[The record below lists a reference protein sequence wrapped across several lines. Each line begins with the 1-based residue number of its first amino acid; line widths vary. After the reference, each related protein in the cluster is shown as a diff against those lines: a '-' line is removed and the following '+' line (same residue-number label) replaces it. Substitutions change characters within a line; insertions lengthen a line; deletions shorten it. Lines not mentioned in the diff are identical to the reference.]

1 MAAIPALLAVGIACI
16 VLALFAAWPTIHFA
30 GHTLVDLSDGPLSL
44 EFVGNIF
51 RTNGRFVWSLTW
63 LVALGVCAVVVAARW
78 PALLGLGVLIA
89 ATVVQLVDGE
99 QFKFLDRGSA
109 DYQQVAGLLLDER
122 SRGATSVQVQPPWI
136 QYACV
141 PLEIPFDDLAPV
153 LLASAVWETADQQR
167 VSTVVPLRTSVRT
180 ICSAQANEFATG
192 VYEPDVLYVV
202 NRSEPGG
209 RAVVVPA
216 AAA

>member
-1 MAAIPALLAVGIACI
+1 M
-16 VLALFAAWPTIHFA
+16 
-30 GHTLVDLSDGPLSL
+30 DLSGGPFSL
-44 EFVGNIF
+44 EFVGNVF

-78 PALLGLGVLIA
+78 PALLGLGVLVA

-109 DYQQVAGLLLDER
+109 DYQQVAGLLLDEK

-153 LLASAVWETADQQR
+153 LLAAAVWELPINSGYPGRPAPDFGTE
-167 VSTVVPLRTSVRT
+167 
-180 ICSAQANEFATG
+180 ICWEQANEFATG

-202 NRSEPGG
+202 NRANA
-209 RAVVVPA
+209 AVGQLSCRPLLHDLVACRVA
-216 AAA
+216 S